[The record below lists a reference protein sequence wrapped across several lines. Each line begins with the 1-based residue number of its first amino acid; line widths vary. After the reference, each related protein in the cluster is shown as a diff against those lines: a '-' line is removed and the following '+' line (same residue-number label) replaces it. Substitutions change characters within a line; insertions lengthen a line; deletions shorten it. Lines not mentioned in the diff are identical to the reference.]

1 MKQQQW
7 RSWGWSGASRRG
19 ALRWVGIFSLV
30 ALLGVALA
38 ACGGGGSDT
47 TGSSSEASGSGS
59 GETINLLTW
68 QTYHERAQLEGF
80 EQETGIKVNATNVG
94 SPAEMFSKVKANP
107 GQYDIVLNTAG
118 WFPQYVESD
127 LLEPIDESR
136 VPSMDNIKLGFD
148 WENATSVE
156 GKLYGVLY
164 NWGDQPLGWIP
175 DRLKGVDLSKYENE
189 GELDD
194 WNVFWDPQLKGKVTI
209 FDDPTSVEPMIALA
223 LGFENPYQLD
233 EKEFEE
239 FKTKLL
245 ELRPQVKR
253 LTSGYDD
260 QTAALANGEADVAYL
275 NVSSIATFLKKDDIQ
290 MEVNNTVSQGV
301 PAWSDNYAIT
311 KEGGADKLD
320 AVYKFINS
328 TLEIPWQAKFIADS
342 AQSGVLTYDQATSP
356 EAKEQGLTNAK
367 LEETLIPATRD
378 GDKFFS
384 KMIFFQPVE
393 DLQAR
398 LDVWNEFKLGL
409 GS

>member
-1 MKQQQW
+1 MKHQQ
-7 RSWGWSGASRRG
+7 RRNRG
-19 ALRWVGIFSLV
+19 RGDFPRRAVKWVGIVSLV
-30 ALLGVALA
+30 ALFGVLLA
-38 ACGGGGSDT
+38 ACGSSDSDT
-47 TGSSSEASGSGS
+47 SSSSSGSSGGS

-68 QTYHERAQLEGF
+68 QTYDEPEWLEEF
-80 EQETGIKVNATNVG
+80 EDETGISVKATNVG
-94 SPAEMFSKVKANP
+94 SPAEMFAKVKANP
-107 GQYDIVLNTAG
+107 GQFDIILNTAG
-118 WFPQYVESD
+118 WYPQYVESD
-127 LLEPIDESR
+127 LLEPIDEAE
-136 VPSMDNIKLGFD
+136 VPNMKNIKLGFPWKD
-148 WENATSVE
+148 ATSVD

-175 DRLKGVDLSKYENE
+175 DRIKGLDLSKYENSE

-194 WNVFWDPQLKGKVTI
+194 WNVYWDKQLEGKVTI

-223 LGFENPYQLD
+223 LGFDNPYQLD

-239 FKTKLL
+239 FEKKLL

-260 QTAALANGEADVAYL
+260 QTAALATGEADVAYL
-275 NVSSIATFLKKDDIQ
+275 NVSSIASFLKKDAIH

-301 PAWSDNYAIT
+301 PAWSDNLSIT
-311 KEGGADKLD
+311 KEGGANKLD
-320 AVYKFINS
+320 AVYKFMNAS
-328 TLEIPWQAKFIADS
+328 LEIPWQARFIAET
-342 AQSGVLTYDQATSP
+342 AQSGVLNYEQATSP
-356 EAKEQGLTNAK
+356 EARKEGLTDAK

-393 DLQAR
+393 DLQRR
-398 LDVWNEFKLGL
+398 LDLWNEFKLGL